1 MSITLLSLSCKRI
14 LKDCIEKIVPQFND
28 FNYNQENI
36 DEEEDDIN
44 TNIIKTNKEK
54 ENEEEEEE
62 QNENEEDE
70 KEEKLII
77 KKKKLKK
84 GKKLESYLLILD
96 NGASKILSSFL
107 SLSDL
112 LNTGLFT
119 VENILKSRIPF
130 PKSSAIYI
138 IYPTEENCNKII
150 NDFKNIAKPLYN
162 KINIYFMESIEEN
175 VLDILV
181 NKNIINRIK
190 KCYDLNL
197 SYYIFDKNIFTLGY
211 NIGTNLHILKCP
223 KEYRDIKANDISLK
237 LFSVCS
243 VLNIFPNI
251 IFQLNSYI
259 SQYIAR
265 EVNRRLEKLY
275 KNKKIKKRGI
285 LLVTDRTIDPIF
297 PALHDYSYSSLVY
310 DLLEEFIKPDE
321 NKKDIYNNITIDN
334 ITGKLDYKDP
344 LWYYYK
350 DLHIAEAL
358 TRISEDFDEFKSS
371 NIGQIGNKNNMR
383 SSSKLQFEISNIST
397 YQDKNK
403 LFNLHLTMAGE
414 INKNYKS
421 KLYKDI
427 IEHEQDILTGED
439 INGNELHFNELY
451 EEYIDIKQKIKMN
464 GQKKDIIR
472 LLMTYLYSYNINQ
485 KEFDQMI
492 NQLNQKEK
500 KIFEGLKLLN
510 LKCNDKE
517 DSKPYKRNIL
527 ELNYDLNELK
537 SKKYNL
543 IRAKNKIISIIEDCV
558 RNKLNEEEF
567 QFVIDPEN
575 IKYVKAIKKKK

>member
-28 FNYNQENI
+28 FNYNKENI

-62 QNENEEDE
+62 QNENENEEDE

-84 GKKLESYLLILD
+84 GKKLESCLLILD

-112 LNTGLFT
+112 LNTGLFS

-130 PKSSAIYI
+130 PKSSAIYM
-138 IYPTEENCNKII
+138 IYPTEENCNEII

-190 KCYDLNL
+190 KCYYLNFF
-197 SYYIFDKNIFTLGY
+197 YYIFDKNIFTLGY

-297 PALHDYSYSSLVY
+297 PALHDYSYIVRSFYIYYLFKIFYV
-310 DLLEEFIKPDE
+310 
-321 NKKDIYNNITIDN
+321 NKYF
-334 ITGKLDYKDP
+334 YKD
-344 LWYYYK
+344 
-350 DLHIAEAL
+350 
-358 TRISEDFDEFKSS
+358 F
-371 NIGQIGNKNNMR
+371 
-383 SSSKLQFEISNIST
+383 
-397 YQDKNK
+397 
-403 LFNLHLTMAGE
+403 
-414 INKNYKS
+414 
-421 KLYKDI
+421 
-427 IEHEQDILTGED
+427 
-439 INGNELHFNELY
+439 
-451 EEYIDIKQKIKMN
+451 
-464 GQKKDIIR
+464 
-472 LLMTYLYSYNINQ
+472 
-485 KEFDQMI
+485 
-492 NQLNQKEK
+492 
-500 KIFEGLKLLN
+500 
-510 LKCNDKE
+510 
-517 DSKPYKRNIL
+517 
-527 ELNYDLNELK
+527 
-537 SKKYNL
+537 
-543 IRAKNKIISIIEDCV
+543 
-558 RNKLNEEEF
+558 
-567 QFVIDPEN
+567 
-575 IKYVKAIKKKK
+575 